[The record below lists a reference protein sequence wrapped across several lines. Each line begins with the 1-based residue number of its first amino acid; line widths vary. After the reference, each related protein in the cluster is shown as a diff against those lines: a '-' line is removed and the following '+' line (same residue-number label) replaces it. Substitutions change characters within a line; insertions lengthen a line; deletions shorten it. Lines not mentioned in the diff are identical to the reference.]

1 LELQDSISLIEVPAE
16 EMNVDLPEYYK
27 EGFFSK
33 DSLFHPEL
41 EGRISGSA
49 GNPVPYN
56 VRGDDIITSLLLTFF
71 VLAVIAYSNIRG
83 FFTRQAKNFF
93 YTPREGVTTIT
104 ETATEAR
111 FQMFIVVLTSLMF
124 SILYYF
130 YSLHYNGDTYIL
142 SSQYYL
148 ILIFWAIFLLY
159 FLVKV
164 GLFTLVNLV
173 FFDGKRNRQW
183 IKSLLLVMA
192 LEGLLSCP
200 AIIMGPY
207 FDMSIQKVEIYF
219 AIMLIL
225 VKIVTFYKCYII
237 FFRQNVVGLQIILYL
252 CALEIVPL
260 MVLWNVL
267 DITANS
273 LKINF

>member
-1 LELQDSISLIEVPAE
+1 MSSDSISLERPVEGIR
-16 EMNVDLPEYYK
+16 VDLPQYYK

-41 EGRISGSA
+41 EGGRYGASGD
-49 GNPVPYN
+49 PIPYS
-56 VRGDDIITSLLLTFF
+56 VRGDDVITSLLLIFF
-71 VLAVIAYSNIRG
+71 ILAVIAYSHVRG

-93 YTPREGVTTIT
+93 YVSHEGTTTMT
-104 ETATEAR
+104 ETGSEAR
-111 FQMFIVVLTSLMF
+111 FQVYIVFLTSLMF

-130 YSLHYNGDTYIL
+130 YSLHYNGSAYVL

-148 ILIFWAIFLLY
+148 ILIFWSIFLCY
-159 FLVKV
+159 FLMKMA
-164 GLFTLVNLV
+164 LYTLVNNV
-173 FFDGKRNRQW
+173 FFDGKRNLQW
-183 IKSLLLVMA
+183 VKSLLFVIA
-192 LEGLLSCP
+192 LEGLFSFP
-200 AIIMGPY
+200 AVIMGPY
-207 FDMSIQKVEIYF
+207 FDLSIHKVEIYF
-219 AIMLIL
+219 ASVLVLIKL
-225 VKIVTFYKCYII
+225 MTFYKCYII

-260 MVLWNVL
+260 LALWGAL

>member
-1 LELQDSISLIEVPAE
+1 MPVE
-16 EMNVDLPEYYK
+16 ETHVYLPQYYK

-41 EGRISGSA
+41 EGGRYGA
-49 GNPVPYN
+49 MGDPVPYS
-56 VRGDDIITSLLLTFF
+56 VRGDDVITSLLLVFF
-71 VLAVIAYSNIRG
+71 VLAVIAYSHVRG

-93 YTPREGVTTIT
+93 SKPREGATTMT
-104 ETATEAR
+104 ETGTEAR
-111 FQMFIVVLTSLMF
+111 FQVYIVFLTSLML
-124 SILYYF
+124 STLYYF
-130 YSLHYNGDTYIL
+130 YSLHYKGDAYVL

-159 FLVKV
+159 FLVKM
-164 GLFTLVNLV
+164 GLYTLVNKV
-173 FFDGKRNRQW
+173 FFDGKRNLQW
-183 IKSLLLVMA
+183 IKSLLFVIA
-192 LEGLLSCP
+192 LEGIISFP
-200 AIIMGPY
+200 AIVMGPY
-207 FDMSIQKVEIYF
+207 FDMSIGKVEIYF
-219 AIMLIL
+219 SIVLIL
-225 VKIVTFYKCYII
+225 VKLMTFYKAYII

-260 MVLWNVL
+260 MVLWGVL